1 MKIQRKKG
9 HSIPVAFVVNYNFG
23 RFMHGGL
30 VLEMPPLKKYK
41 VDLRCQ
47 GEHSTMRQ
55 RIHRIVKGATM
66 KDGVLVPSRGEVVLT
81 LGGGMTVNGT
91 TTHGGQ
97 QLFSVFEF
105 INVVC
110 EREGAYAPE
119 QWRRLMRTNFVLDV
133 RSMRGGAAPDLGE
146 MTSVS
151 FAHRRRREPIL
162 GSEAA
167 MTVRGLARLLEVLDE
182 AAGDVKEVVARVLTR
197 CLHGASSAIEAV
209 PERREKRKRAAI
221 ADASA
226 LMHTNATFIDA

>member
-1 MKIQRKKG
+1 
-9 HSIPVAFVVNYNFG
+9 
-23 RFMHGGL
+23 
-30 VLEMPPLKKYK
+30 
-41 VDLRCQ
+41 
-47 GEHSTMRQ
+47 MRQ

-66 KDGVLVPSRGEVVLT
+66 KDGVLVPSRGELVLT

-110 EREGAYAPE
+110 EREGAYATD

-133 RSMRGGAAPDLGE
+133 RSMRGGAEPDLGE

-162 GSEAA
+162 GSEPA
-167 MTVRGLARLLEVLDE
+167 MTVRGLARLLETLDE
-182 AAGDVKEVVARVLTR
+182 AAGDVTAVVARVLTR
-197 CLHGASSAIEAV
+197 CLHGASSAIEAAV
-209 PERREKRKRAAI
+209 EAAPERREKRKRAAGAI
-221 ADASA
+221 R
-226 LMHTNATFIDA
+226 T